1 MAGISGGMTGA
12 VTGQGEPRACAGVVL
27 YAPDPALLARQAEG
41 LAGRPLFV
49 FVNGPVEEQALSAL
63 AKTDLRVIQSE
74 MNVDLGRGLNAVT
87 EAASRDGFS
96 HIMLLDQDSEPPA
109 ALLDQL
115 AERSVAVERQ
125 EKVALLALLLVPP
138 EEGFYKPIRYE
149 RRGPARANGL
159 VPLDFAP
166 TSGSLVN
173 LAAYAAIG
181 PFRDDFFIAGIDVE
195 WGFRA
200 WDRGWASY
208 LAPDLALPH
217 RWGEAVSADELG
229 KPQILRHSRLRNYYY
244 ARNVVATARVAHVPG
259 RWRAKPC
266 AALAAQIAILA
277 AKGASW
283 SLEPVRAG
291 QADGLRG
298 HLGQAPA
305 GLERRHLPHRR
316 PCLTEAERAVS
327 SVRLYRLSGR
337 GRPFRSKTA
346 CH

>member
-1 MAGISGGMTGA
+1 MTGA
-12 VTGQGEPRACAGVVL
+12 ETGQGEPRACAGVVL

-41 LAGRPLFV
+41 LEGRPLFV
-49 FVNGPVEEQALSAL
+49 FINGPVEEQALSAL
-63 AKTDLRVIQSE
+63 AKADLRVICSE
-74 MNVDLGRGLNAVT
+74 VNVGLGLGLNAVT
-87 EAASRDGFS
+87 QAALRDGFS
-96 HIMLLDQDSEPPA
+96 HIMLLDQDSEPPPG
-109 ALLDQL
+109 LLDQL
-115 AERSVAVERQ
+115 AERSVAVEHR
-125 EKVALLALLLVPP
+125 EKVALLAPLLVPP

-149 RRGPARANGL
+149 RRGPARADGL

-208 LAPDLALPH
+208 LAPDLAMPH
-217 RWGEAVSADELG
+217 RWGEAVSAEELG

-244 ARNVVATARVAHVPG
+244 ARNVVATARLGHVPW
-259 RWRAKPC
+259 RWRAKSC
-266 AALAAQIAILA
+266 AALAAQIAVLA
-277 AKGASW
+277 AKGASG

-291 QADGLRG
+291 LADGLRG

-305 GLERRHLPHRR
+305 ALR
-316 PCLTEAERAVS
+316 
-327 SVRLYRLSGR
+327 
-337 GRPFRSKTA
+337 
-346 CH
+346 